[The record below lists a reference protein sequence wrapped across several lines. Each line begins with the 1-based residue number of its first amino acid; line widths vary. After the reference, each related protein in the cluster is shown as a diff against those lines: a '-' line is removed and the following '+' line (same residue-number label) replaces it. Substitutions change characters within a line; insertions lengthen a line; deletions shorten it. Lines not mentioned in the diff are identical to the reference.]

1 MGGVTGKVTG
11 DPSYSGATMAT
22 AVVMP
27 ETESGVKYATS
38 GLVRLTRPQLIGTLI
53 GLMLAAL
60 LAAIDQ
66 TIVGTAEP
74 RIIASLSG
82 FDRYPWVATTYLLT
96 STLSVPIFASL
107 SDIHG
112 RKPFFLLGAVLFVV
126 TSALCGAAGT
136 LTFMPLDGMGQL
148 ILFRGLQGIGAGMVM
163 GLLFTIVGDIFSPTE
178 RGRYVGLFSAV
189 WGVASIFGPTL
200 GGWLTD
206 QWSWR
211 ACFWVNLPVGAIA
224 VAAIYL
230 EFPNMKPHAA
240 ARRIDWAGFATLI
253 ACVAPLLL
261 ALTWATQYGWRSTRV
276 ESLLVGATIMLG
288 AFLYVESRSP
298 EPMIPLVLFRNP
310 VISICSICVFL
321 LGVGMFGVIIYL
333 PLFMQG
339 VLGVSATRSG
349 NLLTP
354 LMMGAVVGSFG
365 SGQAVSRT
373 GKYKGVAVLGSIFV
387 AIGMVLFARMDAET
401 ARSYVALSMIVSG
414 LGMGLLQPVYTV
426 AVQNVAPRAQMGAAT
441 SSTIFFRSI
450 GSTVGVAAFGS
461 IMLTRYHSDFARA
474 VPAQV
479 PPSLLTYFSNPL
491 LLMQMRP
498 QIEANFAQ
506 TPGGLQVLNA
516 LYGAVRTS
524 LEHGITQIFFW
535 SAVIMS
541 VAVLIHLALRSEPL
555 RTHAH
560 MPEPEL
566 PV

>member
-1 MGGVTGKVTG
+1 
-11 DPSYSGATMAT
+11 MAT
-22 AVVMP
+22 AVITP
-27 ETESGVKYATS
+27 ETQPDIKYATS

-53 GLMLAAL
+53 GLALAAL

-82 FDRYPWVATTYLLT
+82 FNRYPWVATTYLLT

-112 RKPFFLLGAVLFVV
+112 RKPFFLLGATLFVV

-136 LTFMPLDGMGQL
+136 LTFMPIDGMGQL

-163 GLLFTIVGDIFSPTE
+163 ALLFTIIGDIFSPSE

-240 ARRIDWAGFATLI
+240 ARRIDWGGFAALI
-253 ACVAPLLL
+253 ACVVPLLL
-261 ALTWATQYGWRSTRV
+261 ALTWATEYGWRSTRV
-276 ESLLVGATIMLG
+276 ESLIAFATAMLG
-288 AFLYVESRSP
+288 VFLYVESRAP
-298 EPMIPLVLFRNP
+298 EPMLPLGLFRQP
-310 VISICSICVFL
+310 VISICSICVFM

-354 LMMGAVVGSFG
+354 LMMGAVLGSFA

-373 GKYKGVAVLGSIFV
+373 GRYKGVAVAGSLLI
-387 AIGMVLFARMDAET
+387 AIGMMLFARMDAGT
-401 ARSYVALSMIVSG
+401 ARSYVALGMIVSG
-414 LGMGLLQPVYTV
+414 LGMGLVQPVYTI
-426 AVQNVAPRAQMGAAT
+426 AVQNVAPRQYMGAAT

-461 IMLTRYHSDFARA
+461 IMLTRYHSEFATTA
-474 VPAQV
+474 PAQV
-479 PPSLLTYFSNPL
+479 PPSLVTYFSNPL
-491 LLMQMRP
+491 LLVQMRS
-498 QIEANFAQ
+498 QIEASFSQ
-506 TPGGLQVLNA
+506 TPGGLHVLNA
-516 LYGAVRTS
+516 LFGAVQSS
-524 LEHGITQIFFW
+524 LEHGIVQIFFW

-541 VAVLIHLALRSEPL
+541 LGVLVHLTLRSEPL
-555 RTHAH
+555 RTQ

-566 PV
+566 PSH

>member
-1 MGGVTGKVTG
+1 MTSTIVT
-11 DPSYSGATMAT
+11 P
-22 AVVMP
+22 AVKAMDGP
-27 ETESGVKYATS
+27 DVKYVTS
-38 GLVRLTRPQLIGTLI
+38 GLVRLTRPQLVGTLI
-53 GLMLAAL
+53 GLLLAAL

-136 LTFMPLDGMGQL
+136 LTFMPIDGMGQL
-148 ILFRGLQGIGAGMVM
+148 ILFRGLQGIGAGMVL
-163 GLLFTIVGDIFSPTE
+163 GLLFTIIGDIFSPTE

-224 VAAIYL
+224 VTAIYL
-230 EFPNMKPHAA
+230 EFPNMTPHAA
-240 ARRIDWAGFATLI
+240 ARRIDWAGFGALI
-253 ACVAPLLL
+253 ACVVPLLL
-261 ALTWATQYGWRSTRV
+261 ALTWATEYGWSSVRV
-276 ESLLVGATIMLG
+276 ESLLALATAMLG
-288 AFLYVESRSP
+288 VFLYVESRSS

-354 LMMGAVVGSFG
+354 LMMGAVFGSFA

-373 GKYKGVAVLGSIFV
+373 GKYKAIAVLGSIFV
-387 AIGMVLFARMDAET
+387 AIGMVVFARMDAET
-401 ARSYVALSMIVSG
+401 ARSYVALGMVVSG

-461 IMLTRYHSDFARA
+461 IMLTRYHSEFAAA
-474 VPAQV
+474 VPQQV
-479 PPSLLTYFSNPL
+479 PSSVLPYFSNPL
-491 LLMQMRP
+491 LLIQMRP
-498 QIEANFAQ
+498 QIEASLAQ
-506 TPGGLQVLNA
+506 TPDGPRMLNA
-516 LYGAVRTS
+516 IFGAVRTS
-524 LEHGITQIFFW
+524 LDHGITEIFFW

-541 VAVLIHLALRSEPL
+541 LAIVIHLALRSEPL
-555 RTHAH
+555 RTH
-560 MPEPEL
+560 L
-566 PV
+566 PQPDLPSH

>member
-1 MGGVTGKVTG
+1 MT
-11 DPSYSGATMAT
+11 
-22 AVVMP
+22 
-27 ETESGVKYATS
+27 TEDTPPQYATS
-38 GLVRLTRPQLIGTLI
+38 GLLRLTRPQLIGTMT

-82 FDRYPWVATTYLLT
+82 FNRYPWVATTYLLT

-112 RKPFFLLGAVLFVV
+112 RKPFFLLGATLFVV

-136 LTFMPLDGMGQL
+136 LTFMPIDGMGQL

-163 GLLFTIVGDIFSPTE
+163 ALLFTIIGDIFSPTE

-230 EFPNMKPHAA
+230 EFPHMKPRAA
-240 ARRIDWAGFATLI
+240 ARRIDWGGFATLI
-253 ACVAPLLL
+253 ACVVPLLL
-261 ALTWATQYGWRSTRV
+261 ALTWATEYGWSSTRV
-276 ESLLVGATIMLG
+276 ESLLVFATVMLG
-288 AFLYVESRSP
+288 VFLYVESRSP
-298 EPMIPLVLFRNP
+298 EPMIPLVLFRHP
-310 VISICSICVFL
+310 VISICSVCVFI

-354 LMMGAVVGSFG
+354 LMMGAVFGSFA

-373 GKYKGVAVLGSIFV
+373 GRYKGVAVAGSILI
-387 AIGMVLFARMDAET
+387 AIGMVLFARMDAGT
-401 ARSYVALSMIVSG
+401 ARSYVALGMVVCG
-414 LGMGLLQPVYTV
+414 LGMGLVQPVYTV
-426 AVQNVAPRAQMGAAT
+426 AVQNVAPRQQMGAAT

-450 GSTVGVAAFGS
+450 GSTVGVAAFGT
-461 IMLTRYHSDFARA
+461 IMLTRYHSDFVAA
-474 VPAQV
+474 APAQV
-479 PPSLLTYFSNPL
+479 PESLTGFFSNPL
-491 LLMQMRP
+491 LLVQMRP
-498 QIEANFAQ
+498 QIEASFSQ
-506 TPGGLQVLNA
+506 TPGGLGILNA
-516 LYGAVRTS
+516 LFGAVRSS
-524 LEHGITQIFFW
+524 LEHGITEIFFW
-535 SAVIMS
+535 SAVIMTI
-541 VAVLIHLALRSEPL
+541 AVLVHLMLRSEPL
-555 RTHAH
+555 RTQ

-566 PV
+566 PSH